1 MLEDT
6 QGTPLHTGNMAIQH
20 TSSLYT
26 TYILPCFKARFLI
39 VLKPHRTCLL
49 IATLRGKQIGWLKSK
64 IHFCLY
70 FLFFSLV
77 SMYCKYCLLCVRP
90 WATHGLL
97 SGPLCRQECSGKS
110 QGGSGV
116 GEISKIA
123 RALLATIRTLGFI
136 LAIESN
142 ESL

>member
-20 TSSLYT
+20 ISSSYT

-39 VLKPHRTCLL
+39 VIKPHRTCLL

-64 IHFCLY
+64 ILFCLY

-77 SMYCKYCLLCVRP
+77 SMYCKILPAMC
-90 WATHGLL
+90 
-97 SGPLCRQECSGKS
+97 K
-110 QGGSGV
+110 
-116 GEISKIA
+116 
-123 RALLATIRTLGFI
+123 TLGYTWSFVRAS
-136 LAIESN
+136 LQTGN
-142 ESL
+142 ERRRSEERRVGKECRSRWSPYH